1 MAETLGSLV
10 DKLSIKNLRIWHLD
24 EALEQKNVSDYAQ
37 LKARRDLADKQRQNL
52 VNEINDFLV
61 SAFKGEVCIRDEK
74 IKLYANTNVSS
85 SESIKKLGEAVSE
98 LSIRN
103 IKLWHCEDEVRRTD
117 LADVEIVK
125 IKRKIDTTN
134 QERNDQMDKVDEIL
148 QIQFHLDLIFNHVL
162 SIFFLKIFIHLNLVI
177 GISPIFPCSFYSVIY
192 WLLIKKLSLK
202 TFP

>member
-24 EALEQKNVSDYAQ
+24 EALEQKNASDYSE

-85 SESIKKLGEAVSE
+85 SDSIKKLGEAVSE
-98 LSIRN
+98 LAFRN

-125 IKRKIDTTN
+125 IKRRIDTTN
-134 QERNDQMDKVDEIL
+134 QERNDLMDKVDEIL
-148 QIQFHLDLIFNHVL
+148 QIE
-162 SIFFLKIFIHLNLVI
+162 SE
-177 GISPIFPCSFYSVIY
+177 
-192 WLLIKKLSLK
+192 KKK
-202 TFP
+202 KP

>member
-24 EALEQKNVSDYAQ
+24 EALEEKNASKLISSAYAE

-61 SAFKGEVCIRDEK
+61 SALKGEVCIRDEK

-85 SESIKKLGEAVSE
+85 SDSIKKLGEAVSE
-98 LSIRN
+98 LAFRN

-125 IKRKIDTTN
+125 IKRRIDTTN
-134 QERNDQMDKVDEIL
+134 QERNDLMDKVDEIL
-148 QIQFHLDLIFNHVL
+148 QIE
-162 SIFFLKIFIHLNLVI
+162 SE
-177 GISPIFPCSFYSVIY
+177 
-192 WLLIKKLSLK
+192 KKKES
-202 TFP
+202 

>member
-24 EALEQKNVSDYAQ
+24 EALEQKNASDYAE

-85 SESIKKLGEAVSE
+85 SDSIKKLGEAVSE
-98 LSIRN
+98 LAFRN

-125 IKRKIDTTN
+125 IKRRIDTTN
-134 QERNDQMDKVDEIL
+134 QERNDLMDKVDEIL
-148 QIQFHLDLIFNHVL
+148 QIQ
-162 SIFFLKIFIHLNLVI
+162 SEE
-177 GISPIFPCSFYSVIY
+177 
-192 WLLIKKLSLK
+192 KKES
-202 TFP
+202 

>member
-24 EALEQKNVSDYAQ
+24 EALEQKNASDYSE

-61 SAFKGEVCIRDEK
+61 SALKGEVCIRDEK

-85 SESIKKLGEAVSE
+85 SDSIKKLGEAVSE
-98 LSIRN
+98 LAFRN

-125 IKRKIDTTN
+125 IKRRIDTTN
-134 QERNDQMDKVDEIL
+134 QERNDLMDKVDEIL
-148 QIQFHLDLIFNHVL
+148 QSQ
-162 SIFFLKIFIHLNLVI
+162 SEE
-177 GISPIFPCSFYSVIY
+177 
-192 WLLIKKLSLK
+192 KKES
-202 TFP
+202 

>member
-24 EALEQKNVSDYAQ
+24 EALEQKHTSDYAE
-37 LKARRDLADKQRQNL
+37 LKAKRDLADKQRQTL

-85 SESIKKLGEAVSE
+85 SDSIKKLGEAVSE
-98 LSIRN
+98 LAFRN

-125 IKRKIDTTN
+125 IKRRIDTTN
-134 QERNDQMDKVDEIL
+134 QERNDLMDKVDEIL
-148 QIQFHLDLIFNHVL
+148 QIE
-162 SIFFLKIFIHLNLVI
+162 SEE
-177 GISPIFPCSFYSVIY
+177 
-192 WLLIKKLSLK
+192 KKKS
-202 TFP
+202 

>member
-85 SESIKKLGEAVSE
+85 SDSIKKLGEAVSE
-98 LSIRN
+98 LAIRN

-125 IKRKIDTTN
+125 IKRRIDTTN
-134 QERNDQMDKVDEIL
+134 QERNDLMDKVDEIL
-148 QIQFHLDLIFNHVL
+148 QSQ
-162 SIFFLKIFIHLNLVI
+162 SE
-177 GISPIFPCSFYSVIY
+177 G
-192 WLLIKKLSLK
+192 KKES
-202 TFP
+202 

>member
-24 EALEQKNVSDYAQ
+24 EALEQKNTSDYAE
-37 LKARRDLADKQRQNL
+37 LKAKRDLADKQRQNL

-74 IKLYANTNVSS
+74 IKMYANTNVSS
-85 SESIKKLGEAVSE
+85 SDSIVKLGEAVSE
-98 LSIRN
+98 LAFRN

-125 IKRKIDTTN
+125 IKRRIDTTN
-134 QERNDQMDKVDEIL
+134 QERNDLMDKVDEIL
-148 QIQFHLDLIFNHVL
+148 QIE
-162 SIFFLKIFIHLNLVI
+162 SEE
-177 GISPIFPCSFYSVIY
+177 
-192 WLLIKKLSLK
+192 KKKS
-202 TFP
+202 

>member
-24 EALEQKNVSDYAQ
+24 EALEQKNTSDYAE

-85 SESIKKLGEAVSE
+85 SDSIKKLGEAVSE
-98 LSIRN
+98 LAFRN

-125 IKRKIDTTN
+125 IKRRIDTTN
-134 QERNDQMDKVDEIL
+134 QERNDLMDKVDEIL
-148 QIQFHLDLIFNHVL
+148 QIE
-162 SIFFLKIFIHLNLVI
+162 SEE
-177 GISPIFPCSFYSVIY
+177 
-192 WLLIKKLSLK
+192 KKES
-202 TFP
+202 

>member
-24 EALEQKNVSDYAQ
+24 EALEQKNTSDYAE
-37 LKARRDLADKQRQNL
+37 LKAKRDLADKQRQTL

-61 SAFKGEVCIRDEK
+61 SALKGEVCIRDEK

-85 SESIKKLGEAVSE
+85 SDSIKKLGEAVSE
-98 LSIRN
+98 LAFRN

-125 IKRKIDTTN
+125 IKRRIDTTN
-134 QERNDQMDKVDEIL
+134 QERNDLMDKVDEIL
-148 QIQFHLDLIFNHVL
+148 QIE
-162 SIFFLKIFIHLNLVI
+162 SEE
-177 GISPIFPCSFYSVIY
+177 
-192 WLLIKKLSLK
+192 KKES
-202 TFP
+202 

>member
-24 EALEQKNVSDYAQ
+24 EALEQKNASDFAE

-98 LSIRN
+98 LAIRN

-125 IKRKIDTTN
+125 IKRRIDTTN
-134 QERNDQMDKVDEIL
+134 QERNDLMDKVDEIL
-148 QIQFHLDLIFNHVL
+148 QIE
-162 SIFFLKIFIHLNLVI
+162 SEE
-177 GISPIFPCSFYSVIY
+177 
-192 WLLIKKLSLK
+192 KKKS
-202 TFP
+202 

>member
-24 EALEQKNVSDYAQ
+24 EALEHKNTSDYAE
-37 LKARRDLADKQRQNL
+37 LKAKRDLADKQRQNL

-85 SESIKKLGEAVSE
+85 SDSIKKLGEAVSE
-98 LSIRN
+98 LAFRN

-125 IKRKIDTTN
+125 IKRRIDTTN
-134 QERNDQMDKVDEIL
+134 QERNDLMDKVDEIL
-148 QIQFHLDLIFNHVL
+148 QIESEQ
-162 SIFFLKIFIHLNLVI
+162 
-177 GISPIFPCSFYSVIY
+177 
-192 WLLIKKLSLK
+192 KKES
-202 TFP
+202 

>member
-24 EALEQKNVSDYAQ
+24 EALEQKNTSDYAE
-37 LKARRDLADKQRQNL
+37 LKAKRDLADKQRQTL

-74 IKLYANTNVSS
+74 IKMYANTNVSS
-85 SESIKKLGEAVSE
+85 SDSIKKLGEAVSE
-98 LSIRN
+98 LAFRN

-125 IKRKIDTTN
+125 IKRRIDTTN
-134 QERNDQMDKVDEIL
+134 QERNDLMDKVDEIL
-148 QIQFHLDLIFNHVL
+148 QIE
-162 SIFFLKIFIHLNLVI
+162 SEE
-177 GISPIFPCSFYSVIY
+177 
-192 WLLIKKLSLK
+192 KKE
-202 TFP
+202 P

>member
-24 EALEQKNVSDYAQ
+24 EALERKNASDYAE

-85 SESIKKLGEAVSE
+85 SDSIKKLGEAVSE
-98 LSIRN
+98 LAFRN

-125 IKRKIDTTN
+125 IKRRIDTTN
-134 QERNDQMDKVDEIL
+134 QERNDLMDKVDEIL
-148 QIQFHLDLIFNHVL
+148 QIE
-162 SIFFLKIFIHLNLVI
+162 SEE
-177 GISPIFPCSFYSVIY
+177 
-192 WLLIKKLSLK
+192 KKKS
-202 TFP
+202 

>member
-24 EALEQKNVSDYAQ
+24 EALEQKNASDFAE

-85 SESIKKLGEAVSE
+85 SDSIKKLGEAVSE
-98 LSIRN
+98 LAIRN

-134 QERNDQMDKVDEIL
+134 QERNDLMDKVDEIL
-148 QIQFHLDLIFNHVL
+148 QIE
-162 SIFFLKIFIHLNLVI
+162 SEE
-177 GISPIFPCSFYSVIY
+177 
-192 WLLIKKLSLK
+192 KKKS
-202 TFP
+202 

>member
-24 EALEQKNVSDYAQ
+24 EALEQKNASDYAE

-85 SESIKKLGEAVSE
+85 SDSIKKLGEAVSE
-98 LSIRN
+98 LAIRN

-125 IKRKIDTTN
+125 IKRRIDTCLLYTS
-134 QERNDQMDKVDEIL
+134 DAADE
-148 QIQFHLDLIFNHVL
+148 
-162 SIFFLKIFIHLNLVI
+162 
-177 GISPIFPCSFYSVIY
+177 
-192 WLLIKKLSLK
+192 
-202 TFP
+202 

>member
-24 EALEQKNVSDYAQ
+24 EALEQKNTSDYAE
-37 LKARRDLADKQRQNL
+37 LKAKRDLADKQRQAL

-85 SESIKKLGEAVSE
+85 SDSIKKLGEAVSE
-98 LSIRN
+98 LAFRN

-125 IKRKIDTTN
+125 IKRRIDTTN
-134 QERNDQMDKVDEIL
+134 QERNDLMDKVDEIL
-148 QIQFHLDLIFNHVL
+148 QIE
-162 SIFFLKIFIHLNLVI
+162 SEE
-177 GISPIFPCSFYSVIY
+177 
-192 WLLIKKLSLK
+192 KKES
-202 TFP
+202 

>member
-24 EALEQKNVSDYAQ
+24 EALEQKNASDYAE
-37 LKARRDLADKQRQNL
+37 LKARRDLAEKQRQNL
-52 VNEINDFLV
+52 VNEINGFLV

-85 SESIKKLGEAVSE
+85 SDSIKKLGEAVSE
-98 LSIRN
+98 LAIRN

-134 QERNDQMDKVDEIL
+134 QERNDLMDKVDEIL
-148 QIQFHLDLIFNHVL
+148 QIQ
-162 SIFFLKIFIHLNLVI
+162 SEE
-177 GISPIFPCSFYSVIY
+177 
-192 WLLIKKLSLK
+192 KKES
-202 TFP
+202 